1 MDYDFGEFELLPF
14 SVFHFFYHTSHNNG
28 GELFI
33 CKF

>member
-1 MDYDFGEFELLPF
+1 MDYDFDEFELLPF
-14 SVFHFFYHTSHNNG
+14 SVFHHTSHNKG